1 MFSWG
6 GMKKMPRLGSTDF
19 CFVVGV
25 ADTLRVDNSWYNRLA
40 HKSSGQVVFIGSNG
54 YFVQIRLVLV
64 CVQRSSLLS
73 TRKVVS

>member
-6 GMKKMPRLGSTDF
+6 GNEENGRRLRRHF
-19 CFVVGV
+19 CFVVGI
-25 ADTLRVDNSWYNRLA
+25 ADTFRINNSWYNRLA

-73 TRKVVS
+73 ARKVVS